1 MLKRAVLVLLS
12 LPKAEMCIRACV
24 LIPQVL
30 WGFVLNMLLP
40 LL

>member
-1 MLKRAVLVLLS
+1 MLKLAVLVLLS
-12 LPKAEMCIRACV
+12 LLKAETCIRAYV

-30 WGFVLNMLLP
+30 WVFVLNMLLP